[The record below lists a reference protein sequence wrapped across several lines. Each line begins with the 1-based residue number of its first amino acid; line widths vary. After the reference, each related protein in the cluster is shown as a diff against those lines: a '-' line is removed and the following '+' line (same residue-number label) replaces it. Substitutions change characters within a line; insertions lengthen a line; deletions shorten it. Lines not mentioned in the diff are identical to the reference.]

1 MLTGTAVSQVAGS
14 FGHPDQTRVGLGTA
28 PNTGIVT
35 FKVFAEHN
43 GARLGRQAI
52 VKLVNLANQNVT
64 WQSTGDNSDCVITDI
79 PYGDYSAEVS
89 AVGYLSAHQNLKMIS
104 LRSIQDFE
112 IVIHR
117 DPAAVNFEAAESIIS
132 AQARKET
139 KRAISALKSGNLKD
153 AQKHLDVARTSAPID
168 PGVNFL
174 LGYLYFQKKDF
185 AQAANYLK
193 TATTLNP
200 HNGQALTLLG
210 RADLEQKDY
219 PAASS
224 ALELAIPADPENWLP
239 HNLLADAYLH
249 EKNYSKAR
257 DEAQLALTKGGTA
270 ASAAQLVLGEALLNL
285 GNREDG
291 IRALTVFLQTSPQHP
306 IAGQVRSLIA
316 QVQDAQGKDSA
327 LSADLPEDTQ
337 QSPTRLPGV
346 DPLLALPEPSLSMK
360 SWQPPGIDDVKP
372 TLAAGVACPANIIEE
387 SGKRVKEL
395 VDDLTKF
402 AAVEDL
408 FHQSLDVYGTP
419 LRTQTRK
426 YNYVASISE
435 ERPGTLAIEE
445 FRDDKIPLSGYPD
458 NIATTGFVS
467 LALVFHPDMRDNFT
481 MVCEGLGDWRGQA
494 SWLVHFVQRDDR
506 PNHMHSYKVGAEYH
520 PVKMNGRAWIT
531 ADRFQMVRIEAEM
544 AKPMPEIQLLSE
556 HQVVEY
562 GPVPF
567 QKKNT
572 SLWLPKSAEI
582 YFDFRKHR
590 YYRRHS
596 FDHYMLFSTDTNEKP
611 NVPVVPPEKK
621 S

>member
-1 MLTGTAVSQVAGS
+1 MLSSATTFRAPGRPLLSAAFLCAAMLTGTAVSQVAGS

-52 VKLVNLANQNVT
+52 VKLVNLANLNVT

-257 DEAQLALTKGGTA
+257 DEAQLALTTA
-270 ASAAQLVLGEALLNL
+270 APLPARRNWFS
-285 GNREDG
+285 
-291 IRALTVFLQTSPQHP
+291 
-306 IAGQVRSLIA
+306 VRRS
-316 QVQDAQGKDSA
+316 
-327 LSADLPEDTQ
+327 
-337 QSPTRLPGV
+337 
-346 DPLLALPEPSLSMK
+346 
-360 SWQPPGIDDVKP
+360 
-372 TLAAGVACPANIIEE
+372 
-387 SGKRVKEL
+387 
-395 VDDLTKF
+395 
-402 AAVEDL
+402 
-408 FHQSLDVYGTP
+408 
-419 LRTQTRK
+419 
-426 YNYVASISE
+426 
-435 ERPGTLAIEE
+435 
-445 FRDDKIPLSGYPD
+445 
-458 NIATTGFVS
+458 
-467 LALVFHPDMRDNFT
+467 
-481 MVCEGLGDWRGQA
+481 
-494 SWLVHFVQRDDR
+494 
-506 PNHMHSYKVGAEYH
+506 
-520 PVKMNGRAWIT
+520 
-531 ADRFQMVRIEAEM
+531 
-544 AKPMPEIQLLSE
+544 
-556 HQVVEY
+556 
-562 GPVPF
+562 
-567 QKKNT
+567 
-572 SLWLPKSAEI
+572 
-582 YFDFRKHR
+582 
-590 YYRRHS
+590 
-596 FDHYMLFSTDTNEKP
+596 
-611 NVPVVPPEKK
+611 
-621 S
+621 